1 MTFNGEMALILR
13 YFTEFGNG
21 PYEPAE
27 VRAAQSAGYCIYSK
41 ADFEDFRPAGATHC
55 TDGGEIWHG
64 GRDLLKV
71 PSSVP
76 NFTPSVQR

>member
-55 TDGGEIWHG
+55 TDQ
-64 GRDLLKV
+64 GRHIAPMGVK
-71 PSSVP
+71 
-76 NFTPSVQR
+76 FGTEEGTF